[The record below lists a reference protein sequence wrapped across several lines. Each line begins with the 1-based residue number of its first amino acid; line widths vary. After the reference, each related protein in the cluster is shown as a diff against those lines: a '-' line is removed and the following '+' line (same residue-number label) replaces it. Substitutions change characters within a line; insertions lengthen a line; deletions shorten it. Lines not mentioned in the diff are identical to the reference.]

1 MVSRSFR
8 LLLLT
13 IASAIALA
21 SCSSAPAPAPTTSGS
36 SSPSAAATTPA
47 ELTPVSLA
55 LSWTPNTDYTG
66 VYVAQQKGYYAAQ
79 GIQLTILPYAST
91 APETLVAS
99 GAADFGFSYQAGVTY
114 ARAAGQD
121 VVSVFAPNQK
131 GTYAIGVAATRAD
144 ITRPRDLDGK
154 IYAGFGTP
162 DELPLLRTIIRNDG
176 GKGEFTNVTLDTT
189 AYEAVSNGTADFT
202 IPVATW
208 DAVQAKAAGKPMKL
222 FALTDYGFPDQYS
235 VLIVTSGAYLTGN
248 ADVARRFVA
257 ATQQGYAFAVADP
270 AAGAQAMV
278 DADPNSFPNP
288 ELVAASERMLVDGG
302 YRTDANGIV
311 GTQQLERWT
320 KYGEFLYR
328 NKLLADST
336 GAPLTTEPDWAT
348 YFTNELMP

>member
-1 MVSRSFR
+1 MSSRSFR
-8 LLLLT
+8 LLLLAA
-13 IASAIALA
+13 ASSIALA

-36 SSPSAAATTPA
+36 ASPSAAATTPA

-66 VYVAQQKGYYAAQ
+66 VYVAQQKGYYAAH
-79 GIQLTILPYAST
+79 GIDLTILPYAST

-121 VVSVFAPNQK
+121 VVSVFAPDQK
-131 GTYAIGVAATRAD
+131 GTYAIGVAADRAD

-154 IYAGFGTP
+154 VYAGFGTP

-189 AYEAVSNGTADFT
+189 AYEAVNSGTADFT

-235 VLIVTSGAYLTGN
+235 VLIVTSGAYLTSN
-248 ADVARRFVA
+248 PDVARRFVA

-278 DADPNSFPNP
+278 DADPASFPNP
-288 ELVAASERMLVDGG
+288 ELVVASERMLVDGG
-302 YRTDANGIV
+302 YRTDASGTV
-311 GTQQLERWT
+311 GTQQLERW
-320 KYGEFLYR
+320 KAYGEFLFR
-328 NKLLADST
+328 NKLLADAT
-336 GAPLTTEPDWAT
+336 GAPLSVEPDWAT